1 MKRQEVTFYKMIDQ
15 ELELLKKFEED
26 SGWFNKNIDKLRKEN
41 FTGKFVAIKNE
52 KPIASGENVDIVIKS
67 LEKLKENPSYI
78 FIEFVY
84 PKGHILIL

>member
-1 MKRQEVTFYKMIDQ
+1 MEVTSYKMTNQ

-26 SGWFNKNIDKLRKEN
+26 SEWFNKNISKLRRQN

-52 KPIASGENVDIVIKS
+52 KPIASGENVESVIKS
-67 LEKLKENPSYI
+67 LEKLKENPSYV
-78 FIEFVY
+78 FIEFLY